1 MVRDRLRMILRPL
14 EKSSI
19 QSYLGTGVHTLG
31 LLGWILEQVGRADV
45 YVSTYSTSED
55 FLSGFLNLRKR
66 KLVGH
71 AVLLADVKA
80 SRKTAK
86 LEALMSECF
95 DEVYLGE
102 NHSKVVLVQSE
113 AGKTVSV
120 VTSQNQ
126 TYGGRAECT
135 VVSTSPEMYYDIYCG
150 FDKLLNN
157 SVKLNG
163 IHGLT
168 VERDRTIGEG
178 INSCL
183 GDFRPFGLEE

>member
-1 MVRDRLRMILRPL
+1 MILRPL

-95 DEVYLGE
+95 DGVYLGE

-113 AGKTVSV
+113 SGQTVSV

-135 VVSTSPEMYYDIYCG
+135 VVSTSQEMYYEIYCG
-150 FDKLLNN
+150 FNNLLNN
-157 SVKLNG
+157 SVKLDG
-163 IHGLT
+163 IHRLT
-168 VERDRTIGEG
+168 VGEDRTVGEWSH
-178 INSCL
+178 SCL